1 MMLTRTESV
10 VKAALERV
18 QAEDATHSEKVEM
31 LMEIAMGL
39 QIRPQ
44 SPDDLHQ
51 SVRLYEEALAL
62 CAIEDGALRGRIHAR
77 LATAQQA
84 IPSDDVS
91 SLRLAQQ
98 NLEMARHLLKDVGV
112 PEEMAE
118 IEMNLGLV
126 LQSLASVNA
135 APITAAIA
143 AYQRSL
149 RIFDAHAY
157 PKEYAILQNN
167 LATAFLSI
175 PFADERA
182 KMREALAVQ
191 AFQEGLKVVNLID
204 HPAEYAMLQNNLGNA
219 LQYVSSSHS
228 VENCLRALDA
238 YEEALKVRTRATTPA
253 EYANTIANY
262 ANCLRNI
269 PDDLTEAPADGHG
282 NLAKALAYYR
292 EAAEIFAEAGEV
304 QKLGIVDAM
313 LIEIESELAAS
324 APVKDRRDFGASMIE
339 EYAEKHSQEAQ

>member
-1 MMLTRTESV
+1 MLTRTESV
-10 VKAALERV
+10 VKAALECV
-18 QAEDATHSEKVEM
+18 QAEAATHSEKVEM

-39 QIRPQ
+39 QIRPK

-62 CAIEDGALRGRIHAR
+62 CAAEDQPLRGRIHAR
-77 LATAQQA
+77 LATALQA
-84 IPSDDVS
+84 IPSNDVS
-91 SLRLAQQ
+91 PLRMAQQ
-98 NLEMARHLLKDVGV
+98 NLETARDLLKDVGT

-118 IEMNLGLV
+118 IEMNLGVV

-149 RIFDAHAY
+149 RIFDAKAY
-157 PKEYAILQNN
+157 PTEYAILQNN

-191 AFQEGLKVVNLID
+191 AFQDGLKVVNLID
-204 HPAEYAMLQNNLGNA
+204 HPNEYAMLQNNLGNA

-228 VENCLRALDA
+228 VENCLRAIEA
-238 YEEALKVRTRATTPA
+238 YEEALKVRTRVTMPA

-269 PDDLTEAPADGHG
+269 RDELTGSDTDTRA
-282 NLAKALAYYR
+282 NLSKALGYYK
-292 EAAEIFAEAGEV
+292 EAAEIFAETGEL
-304 QKLGIVDAM
+304 QKIGIVDAM
-313 LIEIESELAAS
+313 IVEIEAELAAS
-324 APVKDRRDFGASMIE
+324 SSVRDDNDRFGTSMIA
-339 EYAEKHSQEAQ
+339 EYAGKQ